1 MYDPSIWRD
10 YFVMVGGGA
19 AALTGLVFVAMT
31 LHLEDIVN
39 HPVHRH
45 RARTIL
51 TGLTAVFLRCGLVL
65 MGGQSRQAVAIELFA
80 VLIVVETIL
89 YRSTRDAFQAAD
101 AGVMLRAIG
110 SFACLVIE
118 QLGAA
123 LLFFGA
129 VWGLYIVGLGM
140 MASFVFM
147 VSGAWLLLVGVESSQ
162 AGKRLG
168 KPDDAITTVVGN
180 AGD

>member
-31 LHLEDIVN
+31 LHLDDIVN

-65 MGGQSRQAVAIELFA
+65 MGGQSHQAIGVEIIA
-80 VLIVVETIL
+80 VLVVVEVIL
-89 YRSTRDAFQAAD
+89 YRS
-101 AGVMLRAIG
+101 LREA
-110 SFACLVIE
+110 
-118 QLGAA
+118 LGAA
-123 LLFFGA
+123 DLGVVMRTVGSYVCLLTEQAGAVIFFFGA
-129 VWGLYIVGLGM
+129 AWGLYVVGVGMLG
-140 MASFVFM
+140 SFVFM
-147 VSGAWLLLVGVESSQ
+147 VTGAWLLLVGV
-162 AGKRLG
+162 GG
-168 KPDDAITTVVGN
+168 TKPAEALT
-180 AGD
+180 GD

>member
-31 LHLEDIVN
+31 LQLEDIVH

-65 MGGQSRQAVAIELFA
+65 MGAQTHQAVAIELIA
-80 VLIVVETIL
+80 VLLVVEVIL

-101 AGVMLRAIG
+101 TRVLLRALG
-110 SFACLVIE
+110 SFGCLVTE
-118 QLGAA
+118 QAGAA
-123 LLFFGA
+123 ILFFGA
-129 VWGLYIVGLGM
+129 AWGLYVVGLGM

-162 AGKRLG
+162 AGRKGAEPESAR
-168 KPDDAITTVVGN
+168 P
-180 AGD
+180 